1 MINNP
6 TRNPRGLRRNG
17 GVEMQKVLLKIVR
30 ILACM
35 VFSLPAGAATG
46 SKIAVD
52 GQGNIWWTGQ
62 GLPVPFTANAFQKTE
77 AQSMC
82 ATQQLSPFD
91 QPTTVYCS
99 HAFVMKLDP
108 NGNVLY
114 ATFLGGSSQD
124 GGIAITD
131 RKSTRLNSSHL
142 VIS

>member
-77 AQSMC
+77 AQSMRSEEH
-82 ATQQLSPFD
+82 TSELQSL
-91 QPTTVYCS
+91 
-99 HAFVMKLDP
+99 
-108 NGNVLY
+108 
-114 ATFLGGSSQD
+114 
-124 GGIAITD
+124 
-131 RKSTRLNSSHL
+131 RHL
-142 VIS
+142 VCR